1 MSLHASDDTSF
12 TVETPFADSFRA
24 RDFRS
29 ALLFKV
35 ARKLRKGRLRI
46 ETPGGERLV
55 VDSGVPGSEGHLKLH
70 RWRALRRL
78 LLGGDLGFAEAYIDG
93 DWTSHDLTTMLE
105 LAAQNMEEI
114 DATIRGS
121 WPLRA
126 LNRLRHRRRR
136 NSKRGSGRNISEHYD
151 LGNDF
156 YAEWLDPGMTYSSAI
171 YADDSVSLEEAQ
183 AAKYRRVLDLLN
195 LNGGER
201 VLEIGC
207 GWGGMAEA
215 LVGNRVGSLT
225 ALTLSR
231 AQLDYT
237 IKRLGRD
244 DVDVQLTDYRDVTG
258 SFDRI
263 VSIEMLEAVGEE
275 NWPRYFEVLRQRLN
289 DGGSAVLQAITI
301 SDHRYESY
309 RRGADYIQ
317 RHIFPGGMLPSPSI
331 LKREIEHAG
340 FTLTAVDTFG
350 MSYAKT
356 LAEWQR
362 RFQQSWPRIA
372 GLGFPARFKRKWEY
386 YLAYCEAGFRTGLI
400 DVGLYR
406 IEKTRS

>member
-1 MSLHASDDTSF
+1 MSKHASDDPLF
-12 TVETPFADSFRA
+12 TAETPFVGSFRA

-35 ARKLRKGRLRI
+35 AAKLRKGRLRI
-46 ETPGGERLV
+46 ETPNCQRLI
-55 VDSGVPGSEGHLKLH
+55 VDSGIPGADGHLKLH

-78 LLGGDLGFAEAYIDG
+78 LLGGDLSFAEAYIDG
-93 DWTSHDLTTMLE
+93 DWSSHDLTAMLE

-136 NSKRGSGRNISEHYD
+136 NSRRGSGRNISEHYD

-171 YADDSVSLEEAQ
+171 YADDGVSLEEAQ
-183 AAKYRRVLDLLN
+183 ATKYRRVVELLDLK
-195 LNGGER
+195 GGES

-207 GWGGMAEA
+207 GWGGMADV
-215 LVGNRVGSLT
+215 LLQSRVGDLT
-225 ALTLSR
+225 AITLSR
-231 AQLDYT
+231 TQRDYT
-237 IKRLGRD
+237 VARLD
-244 DVDVQLTDYRDVTG
+244 QTDVDVQLIDYRDVAG
-258 SFDRI
+258 RFDRI

-275 NWPRYFEVLRQRLN
+275 NWPHYFDVLRQRLN

-301 SDHRYESY
+301 ADHRYESY
-309 RRGADYIQ
+309 RRGADFIQ
-317 RHIFPGGMLPSPSI
+317 RHIFPGGMLPSPAI
-331 LKREIEHAG
+331 LKREIERAG
-340 FTLTAVDTFG
+340 FALTAVDTFG
-350 MSYAKT
+350 YSYGKT

-362 RFQQSWPRIA
+362 RFQQAWPRIS

-406 IEKTRS
+406 IEPRRS